1 MVNVFVAFRR
11 LDLKRLVLILAFFGV
26 LLTLGNALFAV
37 YKVQKDLIV
46 NDTLDANRVYA
57 SKIANV
63 TDLFLGSVLSQLE
76 YTSESLKNNH
86 DDSTV
91 LQVELARLLKQTDS
105 FNATI
110 FVDKNGKVR
119 AVSPSSL
126 NLVNTYIEGEKALE
140 PLTRQQTY
148 ISEPFL
154 SPVGNLIVS
163 ITSPVFDNQK
173 KFVGFVGGAIYLQEK
188 NILNQILD
196 KHHHNDDSYTY
207 VVDQNGHIIFHK
219 DLTRIGEKVIDNQ
232 IVDAVLAGISGSMI
246 AANSHN
252 QKMLAGFAPAK
263 LPNWGVV
270 SQSHKSATLDK
281 VFNTIV
287 DVLLSTLPL
296 IVLTLLI
303 ILLFGTKIAQPL
315 ASLAQ
320 ALKEEG
326 LNSKFDANKINTW
339 YFEADYLKQAF
350 LSSHKRI
357 EKTIQRLDQDRQKDQ
372 LTQLLN
378 RRGMENAISYFVANE
393 QAFSLLALDIDH
405 FKRVNDTY
413 GHDIGDIVIK
423 EFAALM
429 QNCAREQDL
438 VCRSGGEEF
447 LIFLPNVELDVAY
460 KIAERLRLSIADFKF
475 QQVGNV
481 TTSIG
486 ISNWPNLSE
495 DIDTVLK
502 QADRALYS
510 AKEAGRNRTH
520 TAEQAYSN

>member
-1 MVNVFVAFRR
+1 LVNVFRAFRR

-37 YKVQKDLIV
+37 YKVQKDLMI
-46 NDTLDANRVYA
+46 NDTLDSNRVYA
-57 SKIANV
+57 TKIANV

-76 YTSESLKNNH
+76 YTSDSLKHAYNNP
-86 DDSTV
+86 DLLNS
-91 LQVELARLLKQTDS
+91 ELERLLHQTES
-105 FNATI
+105 FNSTI
-110 FVDKNGKVR
+110 FVDNKGKVL
-119 AVSPSSL
+119 AVSPSTL
-126 NLVNTYIEGEKALE
+126 NLVNTYIKDEKALE

-163 ITSPVFDNQK
+163 ITSPVFDDQK
-173 KFVGFVGGAIYLQEK
+173 RFIGFVGGAIYLQEE

-219 DLTRIGEKVIDNQ
+219 NVSRIGEKIENNK
-232 IVDAVLAGISGSMI
+232 IVDAVLAGISGSML
-246 AANSHN
+246 APNSYG
-252 QKMLAGFAPAK
+252 QDMLAGFAPVR
-263 LPNWGVV
+263 LPSWGVV
-270 SQSHKSATLDK
+270 SQSNKSATLDK
-281 VFNTIV
+281 VSNTIV
-287 DVLLSTLPL
+287 DVLFSTLPL

-357 EKTIQRLDQDRQKDQ
+357 EQTIQKLDQDRQKDQ

-378 RRGMENAISYFVANE
+378 RRGMEKALAYFVANS
-393 QAFSLLALDIDH
+393 QSFSVLALDIDH
-405 FKRVNDTY
+405 FKKVNDTY
-413 GHDIGDIVIK
+413 GHDVGDIVIK

-429 QNCAREQDL
+429 QQCAREQDL

-460 KIAERLRLSIADFKF
+460 KIAERLRLNIEAFKF

-486 ISNWPNLSE
+486 ISQWPNISD

-520 TAEQAYSN
+520 LAECT

>member
-1 MVNVFVAFRR
+1 MVDVFSAFRR

-46 NDTLDANRVYA
+46 SDTLETNRVYA

-63 TDLFLGSVLSQLE
+63 TDLFLGSVLTQLE
-76 YTSESLKNNH
+76 YSSESLK
-86 DDSTV
+86 DSYDKSDT
-91 LQVELARLLKQTDS
+91 LQAELERLLNQTNS

-110 FVDKNGKVR
+110 FVDKLGKVR

-126 NLVNTYIEGEKALE
+126 NLVNTHIRDEKALE

-163 ITSPVFDNQK
+163 ITSPVFDRQK
-173 KFVGFVGGAIYLQEK
+173 RFVGFVGGAIYLQEQ

-219 DLTRIGEKVIDNQ
+219 DVSRIGEKITNNK

-246 AANSHN
+246 AFNSQE

-263 LPNWGVV
+263 LPNWGIV
-270 SQSHKSATLDK
+270 SQSHKSATLEK
-281 VFNTIV
+281 VSNTII

-326 LNSKFDANKINTW
+326 LDSKFDASKINTW

-357 EKTIQRLDQDRQKDQ
+357 EQTIQKLDQDRQKDQ

-378 RRGMENAISYFVANE
+378 RRGMEKALAVFEANT
-393 QAFSLLALDIDH
+393 QSFSVLALDIDH

-423 EFAALM
+423 EFAMLM
-429 QNCAREQDL
+429 QKCAREQDL

-447 LIFLPNVELDVAY
+447 LIFLPNVALDVAY
-460 KIAERLRLSIADFKF
+460 KIAERLRLSIADFTF
-475 QQVGNV
+475 QKVGKV

-486 ISNWPNLSE
+486 ISHWPNQSE

-502 QADRALYS
+502 QADRALYC
-510 AKEAGRNRTH
+510 AKEAGRNCSRI
-520 TAEQAYSN
+520 AEQVYSH